1 MAGWKEKAKKLLG
14 WKIDLRIV
22 ALIAAIGL
30 ALALVPLIRLSAYS
44 VPWYDDYNY
53 ARFARNFLLEEYSLK
68 SAYEGAV
75 YCTSTSWY
83 AWQGTFSSIMFMS
96 MSPMIWGEQYYFLGP
111 LFLILILPISVCV
124 LGKVLLRDVL
134 KADRAS
140 AAIVCFVAAAACVI
154 LIHSAQDGFFWYN
167 GGVHYVGMHSFLI
180 LLAAAWIKL
189 LAGAGKLSGALL
201 VVWTMLGA
209 LLAGGAN
216 YVTAL
221 QGGVALAGLTV
232 LGALLRSRRVLLM
245 LPSMAVYGYAF
256 YKNVTAQGN
265 AVRQRVFEGI
275 GKGMDVLPSIGES
288 FLEALR
294 HLGQFTGV
302 MMPMVMLLLAPVI
315 WGLLKKTRV
324 RFRFPGLVL
333 LASFCFYAT
342 GFTPSLYAMSSPGL
356 ARTLNAVKL
365 TYQLCLLFN
374 EVYWL
379 GWIQR
384 RLGRQENSVRPGETR
399 VFFFAAVGMLMLG
412 IFLLEPNPGRYYS
425 SYGAYHFVHTGEANN
440 FYQEYLARV
449 ETLKNSG
456 PHVVLE
462 PYHWKPWFICIA
474 DLSEDPEAE
483 QNRAV
488 AEWYWKESVRVAPK
502 E

>member
-1 MAGWKEKAKKLLG
+1 
-14 WKIDLRIV
+14 
-22 ALIAAIGL
+22 
-30 ALALVPLIRLSAYS
+30 
-44 VPWYDDYNY
+44 
-53 ARFARNFLLEEYSLK
+53 
-68 SAYEGAV
+68 
-75 YCTSTSWY
+75 
-83 AWQGTFSSIMFMS
+83 
-96 MSPMIWGEQYYFLGP
+96 
-111 LFLILILPISVCV
+111 
-124 LGKVLLRDVL
+124 
-134 KADRAS
+134 
-140 AAIVCFVAAAACVI
+140 
-154 LIHSAQDGFFWYN
+154 
-167 GGVHYVGMHSFLI
+167 
-180 LLAAAWIKL
+180 
-189 LAGAGKLSGALL
+189 
-201 VVWTMLGA
+201 
-209 LLAGGAN
+209 
-216 YVTAL
+216 
-221 QGGVALAGLTV
+221 
-232 LGALLRSRRVLLM
+232 M